1 MQVDEMQGQNK
12 QDQPIQDQNVQEL
25 DIKNYLKNHPD
36 FFEQNANLLAEI
48 HLPSPHGSG
57 TISLAERQQLA
68 QRDKINALEEHF
80 AELVL
85 NAQENDA
92 IATKIHTF
100 SLDLHK
106 AKSFDAIE
114 QLISHD
120 LPEHFDLSD
129 TCLRLWAN
137 PLDAANSKNLVF
149 GHVSEEVKTWVA
161 SQAQPYCGAPPSI
174 ISEDWFLEPAASVAL
189 IPLRTAQTFGF
200 LALASDSHKRFF
212 AEMGTDFLNKIGELL
227 SAALSRHLDLS

>member
-1 MQVDEMQGQNK
+1 MQ
-12 QDQPIQDQNVQEL
+12 QDDV
-25 DIKNYLKNHPD
+25 KNYLKANPE

-68 QRDKINALEEHF
+68 QRDKINALESNF

-85 NAQENDA
+85 NARDNDA
-92 IATKIHTF
+92 IANKIHAF
-100 SLDLHK
+100 NVELHK

-114 QLISHD
+114 QLVSAL

-129 TCLRLWAN
+129 TCLRVWAN
-137 PLDAANSKNLVF
+137 PLDASTHANLVF
-149 GHVSEEVKTWVA
+149 SNVPDEAKTWVA
-161 SQAQPYCGAPPSI
+161 AQLQPYCGTPPAI
-174 ISEDWFLEPAASVAL
+174 VAEDWFIEPAASLAI
-189 IPLRTAQTFGF
+189 IPLRVENTIGF
-200 LALASDSHKRFF
+200 LALASDDEKHFF
-212 AEMGTDFLNKIGELL
+212 SEMGTDFLVKIGEIL

>member
-1 MQVDEMQGQNK
+1 MQ
-12 QDQPIQDQNVQEL
+12 QE
-25 DIKNYLKNHPD
+25 DVKTYLKANPE
-36 FFEQNANLLAEI
+36 FFEQNADLLAGI
-48 HLPSPHGSG
+48 YLPSPHGNG

-68 QRDKINALEEHF
+68 QRDKINALESNF

-85 NAQENDA
+85 NARDNDA

-149 GHVSEEVKTWVA
+149 GHVTDEVKSWVA
-161 SQAQPYCGAPPSI
+161 SQIQPYCGAPPSI
-174 ISEDWFLEPAASVAL
+174 ISEDWFLEPASSVAL
-189 IPLRTAQTFGF
+189 IPLRTAQTIGF
-200 LALASDSHKRFF
+200 LVLASESHQRFF
-212 AEMGTDFLNKIGELL
+212 AEMGTDFLSKIGELL